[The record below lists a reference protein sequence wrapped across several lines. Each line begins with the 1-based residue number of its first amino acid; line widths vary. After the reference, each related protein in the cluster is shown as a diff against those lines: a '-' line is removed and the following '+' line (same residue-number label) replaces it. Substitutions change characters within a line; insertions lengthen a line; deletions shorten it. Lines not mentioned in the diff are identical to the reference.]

1 MYAPINEKSGV
12 EVAHTWLEKFAVQAS
27 ADGLVVTPPQAD
39 DFYDDISIP
48 EHLRTWLLDLRLL
61 RHIPLAYFVPDV
73 ALLPAESIRFF
84 HVDATWMD
92 RVIDG
97 AFSAANT
104 GTLDMNF
111 NVGLLGSVREA
122 LDADLLAL
130 AQDQVP
136 ATQWEPGKSQMT
148 GMLIRSELVRRWP
161 DLIVEAYEKTN
172 KTGPIALLRAEP
184 ISRDLYLALFAGV
197 PKLVLVKEPFKG
209 VRFGVEPV
217 AENSSSPPYKV
228 DKRKP
233 DGSDKAGSINIVL
246 KDKRVID
253 VTALAAAAISGQP
266 APANS
271 PANKPRMVALHLEQR
286 PYVQEFK
293 STVPEPRGSIPP
305 PANQDFVLLSKGR
318 VMNLA
323 PLKARAAKLAEL
335 EGI

>member
-12 EVAHTWLEKFAVQAS
+12 EVAHTWLEKFAVQAG

-48 EHLRTWLLDLRLL
+48 DHLRSWLLDLRLL
-61 RHIPLAYFVPDV
+61 RNIPLAYFVPDV

-92 RVIDG
+92 RLIDG

-148 GMLIRSELVRRWP
+148 GMLIRSELARRWP

-217 AENSSSPPYKV
+217 AENSAGPPYKV
-228 DKRKP
+228 DKRNP
-233 DGSDKAGSINIVL
+233 DGSDKSGIITIVL
-246 KDKRVID
+246 KNKRVID
-253 VTALAAAAISGQP
+253 VTALATAANDGQP
-266 APANS
+266 AGD
-271 PANKPRMVALHLEQR
+271 KPRMVALHLEQR

-305 PANQDFVLLSKGR
+305 PTNQDFVLLSKGR
-318 VMNLA
+318 VMNLV
-323 PLKARAAKLAEL
+323 PLKARAAKLDEL
-335 EGI
+335 EIL

>member
-39 DFYDDISIP
+39 DFYHDISIP

-61 RHIPLAYFVPDV
+61 RQIPLAYFVPDV

-97 AFSAANT
+97 VFSAANT

-130 AQDQVP
+130 AQEQVP
-136 ATQWEPGKSQMT
+136 ATQWKPGTSQMT
-148 GMLIRSELVRRWP
+148 GMLIRSELARRWP

-172 KTGPIALLRAEP
+172 KTGPIAVLRAEP
-184 ISRDLYLALFAGV
+184 VSRDLYLALFAGV

-209 VRFGVEPV
+209 VRFGVEPK
-217 AENSSSPPYKV
+217 AGTSNYEV
-228 DKRKP
+228 DKRNP
-233 DGSDKAGSINIVL
+233 DGTNSGGSLTIVL
-246 KDKRVID
+246 KDKRVIP
-253 VTALAAAAISGQP
+253 VTTLAAAVG
-266 APANS
+266 
-271 PANKPRMVALHLEQR
+271 NKARMVALHLEQR

-293 STVPEPRGSIPP
+293 TTVPEPRGSIPP

-335 EGI
+335 EAI